1 MKKAADLLRN
11 WAPLIGLVLV
21 TAFFAIT
28 TKGALLG
35 ATNLQSLL
43 NQFIV
48 TAIIAL
54 GAVFVFGSGNFDMS
68 MGSLIALC
76 AVLGGMV
83 AIATGSLVLAFL
95 AIMGASLVFGV
106 LKGLFA
112 AFVEVPLFIVT
123 LVLSFVI
130 GAGLLVIMGNETTIF
145 LTSAQPPIPAFTE
158 SQMTLTNLVTLGG
171 FFLLCVV
178 LFNYT
183 GLGREVRILGGNPV
197 TARQSGLDI
206 RKVKMMAFLVGAIGV
221 GLAAFLLLVRT
232 RTVGYMTA
240 VSTGT
245 DVLVALVLGGMPL
258 SGGPRSRISAG
269 LIGAVTITVLN
280 SGLTIMGLGLAT
292 IQISRAV
299 IFLAVV
305 YVASMTYR
313 TKLLPR

>member
-21 TAFFAIT
+21 TGFFAFA
-28 TKGALLG
+28 TKGALLSS
-35 ATNLQSLL
+35 TNLQSLL

-48 TAIIAL
+48 TAIIAI

-95 AIMGASLVFGV
+95 TIMGASLVFGV

-112 AFVEVPLFIVT
+112 SYVEVPLFIVT

-130 GAGLLVIMGNETTIF
+130 GAGLLVIMGTETTIF
-145 LTSAQPPIPAFTE
+145 LTSARPPIPAFTE
-158 SQMTLTNLVTLGG
+158 FQMTVTNLVTLGG

-178 LFNYT
+178 LFNFT
-183 GLGREVRILGGNPV
+183 GLGREVRILGGNPT
-197 TARQSGLDI
+197 TARQSGMSI
-206 RKVKMMAFLVGAIGV
+206 PKVKMMAFLVGAIGV

-269 LIGAVTITVLN
+269 LVGAVTITVLN
-280 SGLTIMGLGLAT
+280 SGLTIMGLDLAT